1 MCSLDDL
8 DLAILAELENN
19 ARITVSEL
27 ARRLGSPNSTIRD
40 RIRALEEDK
49 VIRGYAAIID
59 PKKLGLGIKAIIQVA
74 WAQNVSL
81 EEILSEPG
89 NLSETTNVQAL
100 TGEVDELITIYAR
113 DVDHLKEIIWD
124 KLGQF
129 PGVTKW
135 STAIVLDE
143 RSFPLT
149 RRFRP
154 KKSGEKPGNS

>member
-1 MCSLDDL
+1 MRPLDDL
-8 DLAILAELENN
+8 DLAILAELESD
-19 ARITVSEL
+19 ARIAVSEL

-49 VIRGYAAIID
+49 VIRGYTAIID
-59 PKKLGLGIKAIIQVA
+59 PEKLGLGIKAIIQVTRN
-74 WAQNVSL
+74 QSVSL
-81 EEILSEPG
+81 EQILSEPM
-89 NLSETTNVQAL
+89 NLSEITDVQVV
-100 TGEVDELITIYAR
+100 TGEIDELVTVYVH

-124 KLGQF
+124 RFGQF

-143 RSFPLT
+143 RSFSLT

-154 KKSGEKPGNS
+154 KKGDEKPR